1 MSSIE
6 KRIVGAR
13 VDPLLIDEPGHS
25 ECLLGN
31 EAVVR
36 GALEAGVGFASGYP
50 GTPSS
55 EVTDAFARIATQ
67 CGIAFEYSV
76 NEKIALEVAYAAC
89 LSGVRSICAMKH
101 LGLMV
106 AGDPLST
113 MPYMGVVGG
122 LVIVSAGDPSCHT
135 SPNEQDQRYLGSML
149 HLPVLDP
156 ATPQEA
162 QNLTRMAFDL
172 SEQSKLPVLLRIT
185 ARVSHTRTA
194 IRYGALAEQRR
205 AKFAAQTRFVPVPHV
220 ARKLRQEIHERLAIA
235 GRVMVDAGVF
245 ERSGSGRQAILASG
259 SPAALCHDLVAQH
272 GLQDQLVLATLSGPH
287 PLPTEP
293 LLGLL
298 REVDRLLV
306 VEELS
311 PFVEDALRALSV
323 QHGLEGV
330 EILGKRSGHLPIE
343 FEYEPQIVQR
353 GLHRALGLGPQVDD
367 AAELDPP
374 APPPPR
380 PPVLCPGCP
389 HRSTYFAVASAFPKE
404 QHYFNDIGCY
414 TLGHGAPLDTADALL
429 CMGAG
434 ITLATGVARVTAE
447 RTVGFVGDST
457 FFHAGMPALLNA
469 IKERANIVVVILDN
483 QVTAMTGFQQSP
495 GATIEASSP
504 PQRVD
509 IEPIVRALGAEH
521 VERID
526 PFDLPAAIAALERAR
541 DGQGV
546 SVVISEHACPVH
558 ESRHSGKLGDEHHTF
573 VVDPDRCQSCG
584 REAVGMRCKQ
594 CPSRGLSRH
603 MSRTRALQHGG
614 ATERAAVAPCATACP
629 LGLCVQGY
637 AGHIAG
643 GQYDKALELIMSR
656 LPLPDSVC
664 RVCHRPCEAVCVR
677 SELEGPVGI
686 NDLKRFVMD
695 WAAGQG
701 AGLYDPPLHP
711 PSGNKVAIIGA
722 GPAGLTAAHDLAL
735 RGHVVS
741 LFDAAEEPGGLL
753 RSGIPRYR
761 LPSEALRR
769 DIDRILALGVHFR
782 GGVRLGTDTSLEQL
796 LDEDRYDAVLLAIGA
811 GQALQLDLGDSDGGP
826 ELVDALT
833 YLRDPQALS
842 SAERVVVIGGGNA
855 GVDAARTARRCGAEH
870 VTIVCPE
877 PREQMPAIAEELE
890 AALLEQVKLLVETQ
904 PTALVSPEEGAAR
917 GGLRCASTSGDGSA
931 ELSASARGGAQLLLE
946 ADRVIIAIGQRPV
959 LGSVEGVAL
968 DRDSTGGLK
977 IDPESGQSSHPK
989 IFAAG
994 DLTDTPRKVTDAIA
1008 SGQRAAWGIDR
1019 LLRGAQLADHHKPP
1033 SSGTWSVEPQ
1043 TQAERGALLAR
1054 VDRTRPAAAQQLG
1067 HAQRT
1072 AGFDEVIG
1080 TLSEEQA
1087 QTEANRC
1094 VVCGQCGNCRACIDL
1109 FGCPAILLDNHQV
1122 TIDPQL
1128 CSACG
1133 VCAAFCPNSAI
1144 ERVLRSDLGESQ

>member
-1 MSSIE
+1 MSSTD

-55 EVTDAFARIATQ
+55 EVTDAFARISTQ

-89 LSGVRSICAMKH
+89 LTGVRSICAMKH

-162 QNLTRMAFDL
+162 QSLTRMAFDL

-194 IRYGALAEQRR
+194 ISYGALAEKRP
-205 AKFAAQTRFVPVPHV
+205 AKFEAQTRFVPVPHV

-235 GRVMVDAGVF
+235 SQVMTDAGVF
-245 ERSGSGRQAILASG
+245 QRSGSGRQAILASG
-259 SPAALCHDLVAQH
+259 SPAALCHDLVAQQ

-293 LLGLL
+293 LLDLL
-298 REVDRLLV
+298 GEVDRLLV

-311 PFVEDALRALSV
+311 PFVEDALRALSA
-323 QHGLEGV
+323 QHGLKGV
-330 EILGKRSGHLPIE
+330 EILGKRSGHLPVE

-353 GLHRALGLGPQVDD
+353 GLHQALGLGPQVDS
-367 AAELDPP
+367 AAEPEPP

-389 HRSTYFAVASAFPKE
+389 HRSTYFAVGSAFPKE

-434 ITLATGVARVTAE
+434 ITLATGVARVTGE

-469 IKERANIVVVILDN
+469 IKERANIVAVILDN

-495 GATIEASSP
+495 GAIIEASSP

-521 VERID
+521 VERVD
-526 PFDLPAAIAALERAR
+526 PFDLPAAIAAFERAR

-573 VVDPDRCQSCG
+573 VVNPDRCQSCG
-584 REAVGMRCKQ
+584 RQAVNLRCKQ

-603 MSRTRALQHGG
+603 MSRTRALQHGD
-614 ATERAAVAPCATACP
+614 ASQRAAVAPCATACP

-711 PSGNKVAIIGA
+711 PSDNKVAIIGA
-722 GPAGLTAAHDLAL
+722 GPAGLTAAHDLSL
-735 RGHVVS
+735 RGHVVT
-741 LFDAAEEPGGLL
+741 LLDAAEKPGGLL
-753 RSGIPRYR
+753 RHGIPRYR
-761 LPSEALRR
+761 LPADALQR
-769 DIDRILALGVHFR
+769 DIDRILALGVRFK
-782 GGVRLGTDTSLEQL
+782 GGVRLGRDTSLEKL
-796 LDEDRYDAVLLAIGA
+796 LAEGYDAVLVAIGA
-811 GQALQLDLGDSDGGP
+811 GQALQLDLGSPDGAP
-826 ELVDALT
+826 ELVDALDF
-833 YLRDPQALS
+833 LRDPQALLP
-842 SAERVVVIGGGNA
+842 AERVVVIGGGNA

-890 AALLEQVKLLVETQ
+890 AALLERVALLPETQ
-904 PTALVSPEEGAAR
+904 PTALVASEKGAAR
-917 GGLRCASTSGDGSA
+917 GGLRCISTQPSQD
-931 ELSASARGGAQLLLE
+931 ELLLE
-946 ADRVIIAIGQRPV
+946 ADRVIVAIGQRPE
-959 LGSVEGVAL
+959 LGSLEGVAL

-977 IDPESGQSSHPK
+977 IDSESGQSSHPK

-1019 LLRGAQLADHHKPP
+1019 LLRGPQAADLHKPP
-1033 SSGTWSVEPQ
+1033 PREGQWSIEPQ
-1043 TQAERGALLAR
+1043 SQSQRAGLLAR
-1054 VDRTRPAAAQQLG
+1054 VDRTRPAAAQQLA
-1067 HAQRT
+1067 HSQRT
-1072 AGFDEVIG
+1072 AGFEEVIT
-1080 TLSEEQA
+1080 TLSEAQA

-1144 ERVLRSDLGESQ
+1144 ERVLRSEVGGDK